1 MKQCTAK
8 EIAAAL
14 GISRQAVDK
23 RETRESWLYKEATG
37 RGGKRRLY
45 QINDLPAD
53 VQAALLAGQEPT
65 VETPLTSAIAEEL
78 GNNVEPLFTYDRDN
92 LWANYERKPEKQKA
106 KAKLKL
112 QAINSAL
119 ALIENGIPKT
129 KAWATAAKTYGFHK
143 TTLYRWYNDVKK
155 YDQADWLAALVPGY
169 TGRTATAEC
178 STEAW
183 DFFKADYL
191 RLEKPTASACYYRL
205 KRAAN
210 EHGWQIPTLRT
221 LERRIKTETPATIR
235 VLKREGEL
243 ALQQLYPAQQRTVR
257 DLHALQWINGDGY
270 QHNVFIKW
278 PNGDIE
284 RPKTWVWQD
293 IYSRK
298 ILAYRVDVTENTD
311 QIRLSFGD
319 LVETYGIP
327 EHATIDNTRA
337 AANKWMTGGVPNRY
351 RFKIKEDDPLGLFPL
366 LGIKVHWTSVLN
378 GKGHGQAKPVERA
391 FGIGGIGEV
400 VDKHPAFA
408 GAYTGHNTTAKPENY
423 GSTAIPIELF
433 LKILSEEIT
442 AHNAKEQRRTE
453 ICGGIQSYDQA
464 FNASYK
470 TATIR
475 KATKEQRRLWL
486 MTAEAIRVKPDGSLI
501 LEAGSAIG
509 VGKNRY
515 SSPALHEYG
524 RHKIVVRFDPQN
536 LHDTVHC
543 YTLDGRYIDT
553 AHCIEAT
560 GFGNTEAA
568 RSFNKHRKQFM
579 RATKQAAKATTRMST
594 LEVAQ
599 RLPETEQPEP
609 PEASVVHPLRA
620 DLKLGRPAPEATLTE
635 EKQADIAAFQ
645 AEFEQEPAAVIAI
658 EDPRQRY
665 QRWVRLNNRIEAQET
680 LNEQD
685 QRFWKNYPR
694 GDEYRSMKAFYNDF
708 AESIE
713 A

>member
-1 MKQCTAK
+1 MTR
-8 EIAAAL
+8 EWFPAAMLA
-14 GISRQAVDK
+14 GQPEMPASESGVIRKAK
-23 RETRESWLYKEATG
+23 REAWQSQKRKK
-37 RGGKRRLY
+37 GKGLEY
-45 QINDLPAD
+45 HLSSLPPET
-53 VQAALLAGQEPT
+53 QAALLKRTPMANGVVGNSVAEGSATEP
-65 VETPLTSAIAEEL
+65 S
-78 GNNVEPLFTYDRDN
+78 FTYDKDN
-92 LWANYERKPEKQKA
+92 LWAHYEKKPEAQKA
-106 KAKLKL
+106 KAKTKL
-112 QAINSAL
+112 QALQTAQ
-119 ALIENGIPKT
+119 ALIDNGIQVT
-129 KAWATAAKTYGFHK
+129 KAMATAATANGIDKA
-143 TTLYRWYNDVKK
+143 TLYRWHKSVKQ
-155 YDQADWLAALVPGY
+155 YDRQDWLAALVPGY

-183 DFFKADYL
+183 DMFKADYL
-191 RLEKPTASACYYRL
+191 RLEKPTASAVYYRL

-210 EHGWQIPTLRT
+210 EHGWKIPTLRT
-221 LERRIKTETPATIR
+221 LERRIKSEIPTTIR

-298 ILAYRVDVTENTD
+298 ILAYRVDLTENTD

-327 EHATIDNTRA
+327 EHTTIDNTRA

-351 RFKIKEDDPLGLFPL
+351 RFKVKEDDPLGLFPM

-378 GKGHGQAKPVERA
+378 GKGHGQAKPIERA

-423 GSTAIPIELF
+423 GSTAIPIEQF
-433 LKILSEEIT
+433 LKVLNEEV
-442 AHNAKEQRRTE
+442 AAFNARENRRTE

-464 FNASYK
+464 FNASYE
-470 TATIR
+470 TAPIR
-475 KATKEQRRLWL
+475 KATAEQRRLWL
-486 MTAEAIRVKPDGSLI
+486 MTAEAIRVKQDGTLN

-524 RHKIVVRFDPQN
+524 GHKIVVRFDPQK

-543 YTLDGRYIDT
+543 YTLDGRYIDA

-568 RSFNKHRKQFM
+568 RCFNKHRKQFM
-579 RATKQAAKATTRMST
+579 RATKQASKATTRMTT

-609 PEASVVHPLRA
+609 PEASVVRPLRA
-620 DLKLGRPAPEATLTE
+620 DQKLGRPAPEVTLTE
-635 EKQADIAAFQ
+635 KQQADIAAFQ
-645 AEFEQEPAAVIAI
+645 EDFEPAPVVEI
-658 EDPRQRY
+658 EDPRLRY
-665 QRWVRLNNRIEAQET
+665 QRWVRLNKRTEAKET

-685 QRFWKNYPR
+685 QRFWKNYQR
-694 GDEYRSMKAFYNDF
+694 GDEYRSMKEFHEDF
-708 AESIE
+708 STSIE